1 MGLGADIFF
10 WTVAKAGRGYGRFK
24 GYLKNTS
31 TAKKIFDGFNVVNIG
46 SDLVDALTGT
56 EKTGSEA
63 SLEYKTVTPEELK
76 EITDREKDKNIPTI
90 TTDLGQR
97 EKQPVVITDYYK
109 KFPDIV
115 GQKEGDKKGKDSP
128 VITIDPDQ
136 RELQPTVDREGGSST
151 NSVPNTGKNTL
162 NKLVGKLLDQS
173 LLADDDNNQET
184 AYLYDL
190 YFVNSVRDIALKRWP
205 TIRNYHNAYSFAG
218 MLKEIKEEST
228 YEEMVLI
235 LFYFRMV

>member
-1 MGLGADIFF
+1 MGLGSKIFF
-10 WTVAKAGRGYGRFK
+10 WTVAKTGRGYGKFK

-31 TAKKIFDGFNVVNIG
+31 TAKKIFDGFNVVSIG
-46 SDLVDALTGT
+46 SDLVDAFTGT

-63 SLEYKTVTPEELK
+63 SLEYKTVNLEEA
-76 EITDREKDKNIPTI
+76 EGIINREKARNESQTKA
-90 TTDLGQR
+90 
-97 EKQPVVITDYYK
+97 ITDYYK
-109 KFPDIV
+109 KFPDPV
-115 GQKEGDKKGKDSP
+115 SLKEGDKKEKDFP
-128 VITIDPDQ
+128 TITIDPDQ
-136 RELQPTVDREGGSST
+136 RELQPVVDKGGESNT
-151 NSVPNTGKNTL
+151 NSATSSERNTL

-173 LLADDDNNQET
+173 LLADDDDNQET

-190 YFVNSVRDIALKRWP
+190 YFINGIRDIALKRWP

-228 YEEMVLI
+228 YEEIVLI

>member
-1 MGLGADIFF
+1 MGLGKKLFF
-10 WTVAKAGRGYGRFK
+10 WTVAKTGRGYGHAK

-31 TAKKIFDGFNVVNIG
+31 TAKKIFDGFNIVSIG
-46 SDLVDALTGT
+46 SDLVDLVTGT

-63 SLEYKTVTPEELK
+63 SLEYKTQEELD
-76 EITDREKDKNIPTI
+76 EITNREKAKHES
-90 TTDLGQR
+90 QS
-97 EKQPVVITDYYK
+97 KAITDYYK
-109 KFPDIV
+109 KFPDTV
-115 GQKEGDKKGKDSP
+115 YQKEDDKKEKEKDFP
-128 VITIDPDQ
+128 TIAIDPDQ
-136 RELQPTVDREGGSST
+136 RELQPVVDREGGSNTSSVT
-151 NSVPNTGKNTL
+151 NAEKNTL
-162 NKLVGKLLDQS
+162 NKLIGKLLDQS

-190 YFVNSVRDIALKRWP
+190 YFINGIRDIALKRWP

-228 YEEMVLI
+228 YEEIVLI